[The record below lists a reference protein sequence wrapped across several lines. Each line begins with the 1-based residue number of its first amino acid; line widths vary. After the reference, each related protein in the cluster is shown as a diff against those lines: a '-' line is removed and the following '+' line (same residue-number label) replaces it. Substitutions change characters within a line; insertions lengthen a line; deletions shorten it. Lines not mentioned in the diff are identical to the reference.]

1 MKEYKVSYWIGK
13 MYHSYIIDAES
24 EDEAK
29 RKVLR
34 GSYYP
39 ESIQGLKAERYFP
52 EWN

>member
-1 MKEYKVSYWIGK
+1 MKEYRVSYYIGK
-13 MYHSYIIDAES
+13 MYHSYVIDAES

-34 GSYYP
+34 NAYYP
-39 ESIQGLKAERYFP
+39 ELISELKAERYFP